1 MPMARR
7 RSFSTDLGWEKI
19 PKRTGSLRA
28 SNSGEPPPRSVAN
41 VASVDLRLLQW
52 CRPDPPWRDL
62 EREKRTRRPRR
73 AASTRKAALG
83 RDAPTNAEAGEEEPT
98 CKTNKRHPP
107 RHRLLDAADDD
118 PSKPYAMY
126 TPGPEVSLTSRRRSG
141 RRRRG
146 KRASRRRRGGSD
158 GVAQKY
164 RLLVAGEDKVQ
175 GS

>member
-1 MPMARR
+1 MPMARC
-7 RSFSTDLGWEKI
+7 RSFSIDLGWEKI

-41 VASVDLRLLQW
+41 VASVDLQLLQW
-52 CRPDPPWRDL
+52 CRPDPPRRDL
-62 EREKRTRRPRR
+62 EGDERARRPRR
-73 AASTRKAALG
+73 TASTRRAALD
-83 RDAPTNAEAGEEEPT
+83 RDAPTNAEAGEEEHT

-118 PSKPYAMY
+118 PTKPYAMC
-126 TPGPEVSLTSRRRSG
+126 TPGPEIPLTSRRRSG

-146 KRASRRRRGGSD
+146 KPASRRRRGGSD

-164 RLLVAGEDKVQ
+164 RLSFRGR
-175 GS
+175 G

>member
-41 VASVDLRLLQW
+41 VASVDLQQLRW
-52 CRPDPPWRDL
+52 CRPDPPRRDL
-62 EREKRTRRPRR
+62 EGEERTRRPRR
-73 AASTRKAALG
+73 AASTRKVALS
-83 RDAPTNAEAGEEEPT
+83 RDAPTSTEAGEEEPT

-107 RHRLLDAADDD
+107 RHRLLDAADDE
-118 PSKPYAMY
+118 PSNAYAMY
-126 TPGPEVSLTSRRRSG
+126 TPGPEVPPTSRRRSG

-146 KRASRRRRGGSD
+146 KPASRRRRGGVD
-158 GVAQKY
+158 GEAQKSPS
-164 RLLVAGEDKVQ
+164 RSRERIRVF
-175 GS
+175 